1 MNNRFFT
8 IFVVVVVFAA
18 VMLAMQGFYWYR
30 VTQKEKESKELARR
44 LGTLQEGEGE
54 SLFRIEARRKVR
66 ESEGADLGTRIANN
80 IDELL
85 MQAGYPYTFQSL
97 MGMMVGSSLVGMMA
111 LTIISRS
118 PIGLLGVLAGY
129 APIMVLKSKA
139 EARTS
144 RITEQLPDALELM
157 ARSLQAGHG
166 IAESMRL
173 CAEELKEPV
182 AGEFARVYEENNL
195 GRDFRDCMRSLGER
209 NDANFDIKI
218 FVSSVLLQRET
229 GGNLVEIL
237 ESISETIRQRF
248 VFKGKV
254 AALTAEAKFSAYV
267 LGGLPFFV
275 AGAIYW
281 LRPEYLDPLFTDPLG
296 KLILYFIICWF
307 SFGVFVMRELTKVEI

>member
-1 MNNRFFT
+1 MNRFLT

-30 VTQKEKESKELARR
+30 ITQKEKESKDLARR

-66 ESEGADLGTRIANN
+66 DDEGADLGTRIANT

-85 MQAGYPYTFQSL
+85 MLAGYPYTFQAL
-97 MGMMVGSSLVGMMA
+97 MGMMVACALAGMMG
-111 LTIISRS
+111 LTIVTRS
-118 PIGLLGVLAGY
+118 PVGLFGVLAGY
-129 APIMVLKSKA
+129 LPIMVLKSKA
-139 EARTS
+139 ESRST
-144 RITEQLPDALELM
+144 RITEQLPDALDLM

-166 IAESMRL
+166 IAESMRV

-182 AGEFARVYEENNL
+182 ATEFARVYEENNL
-195 GRDFRDCMRSLGER
+195 GRDFRDCMRSLGDR
-209 NDANFDIKI
+209 NNMNFDIKI

-267 LGGLPFFV
+267 LGGLPFAV
-275 AGAIYW
+275 SGAIYVM
-281 LRPEYLDPLFTDPLG
+281 RPEYLDPLFNDPLG
-296 KLILYFIICWF
+296 KLILYFIIIWF